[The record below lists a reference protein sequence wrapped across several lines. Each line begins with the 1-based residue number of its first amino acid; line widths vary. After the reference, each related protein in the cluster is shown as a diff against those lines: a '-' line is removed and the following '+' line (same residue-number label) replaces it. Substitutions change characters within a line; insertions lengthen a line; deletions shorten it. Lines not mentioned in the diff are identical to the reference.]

1 MPTRVERLENRKTKV
16 RKKALSKMAKAKAAE
31 KPVKKMFVA
40 QRADRKLGKLNK
52 KIVKTKARGV
62 KKVEKLQERRSRVIN
77 KGTRGKS
84 QAKSNAKIKAAVAKG
99 KTKKAARIDKRQINK
114 NMRTGSAV
122 GKRLGK
128 ISKKIVKAGGPAR
141 VIKTGKKK
149 VANVAYDMMG
159 KATKKKKG
167 PFKPNR

>member
-1 MPTRVERLENRKTKV
+1 MPTRVERLEKRKTKV
-16 RKKALSKMAKAKAAE
+16 RKKVAPKMAKARAAG
-31 KPVKKMFVA
+31 KPIKKLFLA

-62 KKVEKLQERRSRVIN
+62 KKVEKLQERKARVAN
-77 KGTRGKS
+77 KGAAKRSKS

-114 NMRTGSAV
+114 NMRTGSAI

-141 VIKTGKKK
+141 VIKTGKR
-149 VANVAYDMMG
+149 AIN
-159 KATKKKKG
+159 
-167 PFKPNR
+167 

>member
-1 MPTRVERLENRKTKV
+1 MPTRVQKLQKRKDRVVEKADEKINRQGYGGST
-16 RKKALSKMAKAKAAE
+16 
-31 KPVKKMFVA
+31 VKKMHKRVA
-40 QRADRKLGKLNK
+40 KIDK
-52 KIVKTKARGV
+52 KVVKTKARGV

-114 NMRTGSAV
+114 NMRTGFAV
-122 GKRLGK
+122 GKRLKK
-128 ISKKIVKAGGPAR
+128 IDKKIVKAGGPAR

-149 VANVAYDMMG
+149 
-159 KATKKKKG
+159 K
-167 PFKPNR
+167 